1 VEQTAVAWNVEDIE
15 TVFADEARQECLMP
29 QNVRDRMSKVFRDG
43 DEFESAIEF
52 PEEGH
57 VAFEDK
63 GREVVTAR
71 VCEQGAQQSK
81 DVLGNASLP
90 PLDDGGGDA
99 DVH

>member
-1 VEQTAVAWNVEDIE
+1 
-15 TVFADEARQECLMP
+15 MP
-29 QNVRDRMSKVFRDG
+29 KAFRDG

-63 GREVVTAR
+63 GCEVMAAGDG
-71 VCEQGAQQSK
+71 EQSAQQSK
-81 DVLGNASLP
+81 DVLGNAGLP

-99 DVH
+99 DVHCWRRNNSRRAMRRTLRTTSRGLVKRRCTPRF